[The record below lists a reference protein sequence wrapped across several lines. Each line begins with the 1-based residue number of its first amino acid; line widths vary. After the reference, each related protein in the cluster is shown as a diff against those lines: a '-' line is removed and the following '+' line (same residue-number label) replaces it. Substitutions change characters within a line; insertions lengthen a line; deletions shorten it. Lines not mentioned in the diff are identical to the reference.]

1 MDYAKSSTKNPNRLT
16 FTNSLI
22 FKTLIPLIIIIF
34 LIISIFGFYLFTATK
49 NKSKE
54 FLIENILMPEFELL
68 AKEKNNDFEN
78 VKILTEFTAK
88 EIEDKIQASKERTSE
103 EINELFNKYMSKKED
118 GTYRSSLDESKD
130 DIRWLLF
137 LIIK

>member
-1 MDYAKSSTKNPNRLT
+1 
-16 FTNSLI
+16 
-22 FKTLIPLIIIIF
+22 
-34 LIISIFGFYLFTATK
+34 
-49 NKSKE
+49 
-54 FLIENILMPEFELL
+54 MPEFELL